1 MLIDE
6 NSLALGCPTNRF
18 GEMSENTVV
27 KSLAEKADL
36 LMKDNK
42 RVRAE
47 RDELAAA
54 REKLRT
60 ENRELKQAVASLEK
74 RIKVLELGESFTG
87 GNADTKQAKA
97 RINRLVREID
107 RCIALMNR

>member
-1 MLIDE
+1 
-6 NSLALGCPTNRF
+6 
-18 GEMSENTVV
+18 MSENTVV

-47 RDELAAA
+47 RDELAAS

-60 ENRELKQAVASLEK
+60 ENRELRQAVASLEK
-74 RIKVLELGESFTG
+74 RIKVLELGESFAG

>member
-1 MLIDE
+1 
-6 NSLALGCPTNRF
+6 
-18 GEMSENTVV
+18 MSENTVV